1 MRLAPLL
8 TLLCLLVAAPAAHA
22 WRGACRDDGGPTCTF
37 STARVVHV
45 HDGDTIEV
53 RQGGRNL
60 RVRITGIQ
68 AMEMRVYS
76 GIRSR
81 RRGACHAVAATNRL
95 EQLLGR
101 KGRTVRLGAQDQGSR
116 SGRRVRRTVAFRR
129 NGRWVDAGRI
139 MVAEGHVLWL
149 SNPVEWAWNGTYAQL
164 AEEAQ
169 GRGRHLWNPDACG
182 TGPGAGIEVR
192 VNWDADGVDVE
203 NPNGEWIRV
212 LNRSGG
218 DVALGGWR
226 VRDSALRE
234 FAFPPG
240 AVVRAGGSVTVYVG
254 RGQASGDEF
263 FWGQSLPV
271 FENVTGDGRGV
282 GDGGYLFDPQGDLR
296 AFEMYR

>member
-1 MRLAPLL
+1 MRLVPVLA
-8 TLLCLLVAAPAAHA
+8 LLVLVLAPAAAPAAS
-22 WRGACRDDGGPTCTF
+22 GPCRPGGPQCTF

-45 HDGDTIEV
+45 HDGDTVEV
-53 RQGGRNL
+53 LERGRA
-60 RVRITGIQ
+60 RRIRITGIQ

-81 RRGACHAVAATNRL
+81 RRGECHAVAATNRL

-101 KGRTVRLGAQDQGSR
+101 KGRTIRLGAQSLGSR
-116 SGRRVRRTVAFRR
+116 SGSRLRRTVAFRR
-129 NGRWVDAGRI
+129 DGRWVDAGSI
-139 MVAEGHVLWL
+139 MVAEGHALWL
-149 SNPVEWAWNGTYAQL
+149 SNPVEWAWNATYARL
-164 AEEAQ
+164 AEQAQ
-169 GRGRHLWNPDACG
+169 GRGRNLWNPDACG

-212 LNRSGG
+212 LNRSDG

-254 RGQASGDEF
+254 RGQASGAEF
-263 FWGQSLPV
+263 FWGQTLPV